1 MRRSGRRSGVAKCF
15 ILMVQIIQKGV
26 CVLIKPNS
34 PIQAEIVEL
43 GTSGRFI
50 ILRLKTPGETSF
62 SVVNIYAPTVYREQ
76 AKLIESFPVKIVSAT
91 DSSNLIIAGDRNTTL
106 NSINKQGVIAWK
118 ETIKKR
124 QEFGS
129 LFHESGQ
136 SN

>member
-1 MRRSGRRSGVAKCF
+1 
-15 ILMVQIIQKGV
+15 MVQIIQKGV